1 MWQRSNAHA
10 AIFLCTARKKG
21 AQRTESNQITTT
33 LDHRKS
39 RSTYRFS
46 TIHQS
51 IRNHNPTFI
60 SHSTFA
66 DTRAPGR
73 MTSFTPA
80 ENNRCGEHSCT
91 DSDSRWRARR
101 SRDSQG
107 GIREGVFAGRCENV
121 ASERRGGR
129 KKNERGNANGEERG
143 KRWTDGL
150 RAADGSETRAELTET
165 ASESSG

>member
-107 GIREGVFAGRCENV
+107 GIREGVFAGRGENV
-121 ASERRGGR
+121 ASGRRPKKKRKRERRGTGETMDGR
-129 KKNERGNANGEERG
+129 TACSGRER
-143 KRWTDGL
+143 DP
-150 RAADGSETRAELTET
+150 S
-165 ASESSG
+165 